1 MTEPLLRVKN
11 LVKHFPIKG
20 GIFQRQV
27 DKVHAVDGVS
37 FEVSAG
43 QTMALVGESGCG
55 KSTLGRLLLR
65 LIEPTSGRVWFD
77 GQDLTALTPARLRA
91 KRREFQM
98 IFQDPYSSLNPR
110 MTVGQ
115 TLTEPLA
122 LLGLAKAGGV
132 SGPRNCSNRWVC
144 HRPTSSAIRMNFQ
157 AGSANALASRGPWR
171 PSRG

>member
-1 MTEPLLRVKN
+1 MTALLRAEG
-11 LVKHFPIKG
+11 LTKHFPVRQKLLG
-20 GIFQRQV
+20 GATATVR
-27 DKVHAVDGVS
+27 AVDGVS

-77 GQDLTALTPARLRA
+77 GQDLTALTPAQLRA